1 MMETAVTRDSTWK
14 ANLPQSAVHPLTDD
28 DILSLEALD
37 EGGNEP
43 SVPLILKNR
52 ILDEIRHGSG
62 VIVLRGVPVMEW
74 GKEKS
79 SRIYENLGRRLGEL
93 REQSPA
99 GNLLHDVTDTTVLGV
114 SAEAAGGSN
123 SRKRISLH
131 TENARPPKPPRILS
145 LLSIRSAESG
155 GESILLSG
163 HSIYNHI
170 LETRPDLLR
179 RAYEPFIFGR
189 HDYDIDEIGVD
200 EVPVFRENENGIAFR
215 YSRYWL
221 DVGARWVGHEFAEEE
236 LDLMNMIDNVLED
249 SAFYAKLLLQ
259 PGDAIFINNE
269 VVMHGREAFTDAPRV
284 EDRRCLIRLW
294 VDYV

>member
-1 MMETAVTRDSTWK
+1 MVETAVTRSSAWK
-14 ANLPQSAVHPLTDD
+14 ASLPESAVHVLTDD
-28 DILSLEALD
+28 EISSLEALD
-37 EGGNEP
+37 TGR
-43 SVPLILKNR
+43 SDLSAPLNLTNR
-52 ILDEIRHGSG
+52 ILDEIRRGSG
-62 VIVLRGVPVMEW
+62 VIVLRGVPVMKW

-79 SRIYENLGRRLGEL
+79 SRIYQRLGSSLGQL
-93 REQSPA
+93 REQSPS

-163 HSIYNHI
+163 HSIYNHV

-179 RAYEPFIFGR
+179 RAREPFIFGR
-189 HDYDIDEIGVD
+189 HDYDINEIGVD
-200 EVPVFRENENGIAFR
+200 KVPVFRENENGVAFR

-221 DVGARWVGHEFAEEE
+221 DVGARWVGHEFTEEE
-236 LDLMNMIDNVLED
+236 LDLMNVIDSVLED
-249 SAFYAKLLLQ
+249 AAFYAKLLLQ

-284 EDRRCLIRLW
+284 EDRRCLVRLW
-294 VDYV
+294 ADYV